1 MLCDPMDYSLPGS
14 SVHGPPQ
21 AKIPERVAIPFY
33 KELNQGLLHFR
44 QILYHLSHQGSP
56 RILEWVALTKTSI
69 SIIKNSEFIHDCT
82 IGKPYAVQV
91 TQSCPTLWDPV
102 DCSPPCSSVHG
113 IFQARVLEWGAIS
126 FSRGSSWPRD
136 WTQVSSIV
144 SKALYRL
151 SHKGSPVISLVI

>member
-56 RILEWVALTKTSI
+56 RILEWVAYS
-69 SIIKNSEFIHDCT
+69 S
-82 IGKPYAVQV
+82 
-91 TQSCPTLWDPV
+91 PV
-102 DCSPPCSSVHG
+102 DRPDSGIKPGSCALQADSLPAELPRKPSVYLEQWREWCCNKPPCTNHPSSTITN
-113 IFQARVLEWGAIS
+113 IFHYGFISNFPFFSGVLKEN
-126 FSRGSSWPRD
+126 PRN
-136 WTQVSSIV
+136 
-144 SKALYRL
+144 L
-151 SHKGSPVISLVI
+151 SVNMHLDRASPVDQW